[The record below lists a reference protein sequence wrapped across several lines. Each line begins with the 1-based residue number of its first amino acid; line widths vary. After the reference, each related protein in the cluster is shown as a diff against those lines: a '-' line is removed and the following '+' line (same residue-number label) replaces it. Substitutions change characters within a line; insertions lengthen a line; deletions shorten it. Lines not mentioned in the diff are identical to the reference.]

1 MFTLEQIVPW
11 GRSFDEY
18 RRMFALSDVD
28 LRSSI
33 LGCGDGPAS
42 FNVEATGRGA
52 AVISCDPLYGAG
64 AGDIRERITATFDQ
78 VLEQTRRNA
87 HEFVWDSIKSVE
99 ELGALRMSA
108 MEAFLEDYERG
119 REQRRY
125 VEAALPALPFAD
137 LSFDLAVCSHFLFL
151 YTDQL
156 TETFHRDAILDL
168 CRVAREVRIFPLL
181 ALGGRPSPHVE
192 GVRSAIRSCGYEV
205 SIESVPY
212 EFQRGGNHMMRI
224 LGCS

>member
-1 MFTLEQIVPW
+1 
-11 GRSFDEY
+11 
-18 RRMFALSDVD
+18 MFALSDVD
-28 LRSSI
+28 LRSTI
-33 LGCGDGPAS
+33 LGCADGPAS

-52 AVISCDPLYGAG
+52 AVTSCDPLYGAG

-87 HEFVWDSIKSVE
+87 HEFVWDSIESVE
-99 ELGALRMSA
+99 ELGAVRMSA
-108 MEAFLEDYERG
+108 MEAFLADYERG

-137 LSFDLAVCSHFLFL
+137 MSFDLAVCSHFLFL

-156 TETFHRDAILDL
+156 TETFHRDAIIDL

-181 ALGGRPSPHVE
+181 ALGGRPSPYVDV
-192 GVRSAIRSCGYEV
+192 VRSAIRSCGYDV
-205 SIESVPY
+205 SIEIVPY
-212 EFQRGGNHMMRI
+212 EFQRGGNRMMRI
-224 LGCS
+224 VR